1 MLNST
6 EHEILNA
13 HKYEN
18 VKKFSILQAQVSL
31 ECQQLLTVGICW
43 HFNIYEQE
51 TRLNWVEHEKSYI
64 TSGPELGEISWEL
77 KGINS
82 KGKQLCHFH
91 YFLHLQWGS
100 TSKEKIF
107 I

>member
-31 ECQQLLTVGICW
+31 ECQQLLTVGILT
-43 HFNIYEQE
+43 FMS
-51 TRLNWVEHEKSYI
+51 RKL
-64 TSGPELGEISWEL
+64 
-77 KGINS
+77 
-82 KGKQLCHFH
+82 
-91 YFLHLQWGS
+91 GS
-100 TSKEKIF
+100 TELSMKKAI
-107 I
+107 

>member
-31 ECQQLLTVGICW
+31 ECQQLLTVGILT
-43 HFNIYEQE
+43 FMSRKLGSTELSMKKAILPRGQNS
-51 TRLNWVEHEKSYI
+51 VKSA
-64 TSGPELGEISWEL
+64 E
-77 KGINS
+77 NS
-82 KGKQLCHFH
+82 KV
-91 YFLHLQWGS
+91 
-100 TSKEKIF
+100 
-107 I
+107 